1 MVATLGCSSGKLL
14 LTDTATGHVQPDLED
29 TAQPVEP
36 AEQPDTASM
45 TDTGSAD
52 TGAAPVADT
61 GPEDTGDPAPPEE
74 ICDGLDNDEDGE
86 VDEDFADTDGDGTAD
101 CVDEEECDGL
111 DNDGDGLVDE
121 DSADTDGDGTA
132 DCVDEEGCDGLD
144 NDGDGLIDED
154 FADTDEDGTADC
166 IDVEE
171 CDGLDNDGDGEI
183 DEGFETDSD
192 EDGTLDCLD
201 VEECDGLDNDGD
213 GLIDEDFLDT
223 DRDGTA
229 DCLDIEECDGL
240 DNDGDG
246 EVDEGFDSD
255 EDGVPDCFDLEV
267 CDGLDNDG
275 DGLIDEAG
283 AYGEYTWYWDVDGD
297 GYGREAG
304 STEACD
310 APWSMVSIAG
320 DCDDE
325 EPAAYPGALEVCD
338 DIDNDCDDHIDEY
351 LDSDGDGLADCYD
364 TEECDGEDN
373 DGDGEIDEG
382 FADTDLDGIVD
393 CLDTE
398 ECDGIDNDGD
408 GVVDEGF
415 DFTGD
420 GSADCTDDDGD
431 GMSEED
437 GDCDDS
443 RADVYPGAPEIDDG
457 IDNDCDG
464 EDLISVLF
472 ELSHGEGTWSDPD
485 AYDTYTGWGY
495 AADIIEDMGAIWG
508 RLDDSPITEDALEG
522 WDVVIVAE
530 PMWGFSP
537 EELDVLTAYVVAGG
551 GLLLTTDYNETYMN
565 PLSSIFG
572 AEFTGSSVGWLTVTD
587 MAEHPITEDVD
598 SIYIASG
605 SSLVVDED
613 VDVVGWYG
621 GYDIVAATELGA
633 GGVVFV
639 SDNEAFSYY
648 AISFTDND
656 TFLERIITWLAR
668 DG

>member
-1 MVATLGCSSGKLL
+1 MRYWMSVLSVLAVLGCNSGKVLL
-14 LTDTATGHVQPDLED
+14 SDTAAGSVDPDNED
-29 TAQPVEP
+29 TALPPGTAPEVEP
-36 AEQPDTASM
+36 E
-45 TDTGSAD
+45 SAD
-52 TGAAPVADT
+52 TGGEAEGDTGEAPV
-61 GPEDTGDPAPPEE
+61 EDTGELPPPEE

-86 VDEDFADTDGDGTAD
+86 VDEDFADTD
-101 CVDEEECDGL
+101 E
-111 DNDGDGLVDE
+111 
-121 DSADTDGDGTA
+121 DGTA

-144 NDGDGLIDED
+144 NDGDGLVDEDFADTDEDGTADCVDEEGCDGLDNDGDGLVDED

-192 EDGTLDCLD
+192 DDGTL
-201 VEECDGLDNDGD
+201 
-213 GLIDEDFLDT
+213 
-223 DRDGTA
+223 

-255 EDGVPDCFDLEV
+255 EDDVPDCFDLEV

-297 GYGREAG
+297 GYGRDAG
-304 STEACD
+304 SVEACD
-310 APWSMVSIAG
+310 APWSMVALAG

-325 EPAAYPGALEVCD
+325 DASAYPGAVEVCD
-338 DIDNDCDDHIDEY
+338 DVDNDCDTHVDEY
-351 LDSDGDGLADCYD
+351 LDSDGDGLADCFD
-364 TEECDGEDN
+364 VEECDGEDN
-373 DGDGEIDEG
+373 DGDGLIDEG
-382 FADTDLDGIVD
+382 FDDTDADGIVD
-393 CLDTE
+393 CLDVE
-398 ECDGIDNDGD
+398 ECDGLDNDGD
-408 GVVDEGF
+408 GEVDEGF

-431 GMSEED
+431 GLSEED

-443 RADVYPGAPEIDDG
+443 RAFVYPGAPEIDDG

-464 EDLISVLF
+464 LDLISVLF
-472 ELSHGEGTWSDPD
+472 ELSHGESTWSDPEV
-485 AYDTYTGWGY
+485 YDTYTGWGY
-495 AADIIEDMGAIWG
+495 AADVIEDMGADWG
-508 RLDDSPITEDALEG
+508 RLDDWPITEEALEG

-530 PMWGFSP
+530 PTWGFSP
-537 EELDVLTAYVVAGG
+537 EELDVLYDYVEAGG

-565 PLSSIFG
+565 PLSSLFG

-605 SSLVVDED
+605 SSLIVEED

-621 GYDIVAATELGA
+621 GYDIVAATELGL

-639 SDNEAFSYY
+639 ADNEVFSYY

-656 TFLERIITWLAR
+656 TFLERILTWLAR
-668 DG
+668 DL